1 MDKKL
6 ERKIIWTLVLL
17 LIIIGLSGCG
27 TKPIKVIAPE
37 TEVNVPKEKEPTT
50 LETIGKLDGIVN
62 ALGCVFA
69 PESCTQETKPGQN

>member
-1 MDKKL
+1 MGKKL

-17 LIIIGLSGCG
+17 LIIIGLNGCG
-27 TKPIKVIAPE
+27 TKTIKTVGPE
-37 TEVNVPKEKEPTT
+37 TEVNVLKEKEPTT

-69 PESCTQETKPGQN
+69 PETCSKSTKPGQN